1 MKQMSRMQRKMSLT
15 FFGKSSACC
24 SAASQIFGCLAVQLD
39 QTGAEVDDLILDCV
53 SMEVWWLNQVSI
65 DGKNCWGFLP
75 GRHHNTTTI
84 LREGSSFR
92 LPFRLWTKHLPISVN
107 FCLLPGLTIFHNLVT
122 QARNAQFSCIIEFVA
137 ISVRWPRQLTSL
149 RLSHQT
155 PGWSQNTL
163 TTLCCPQLSFM
174 MLIRVQDAFSSPLD
188 AYFTNL
194 FDDSSIGQLQ
204 PISHSIATLQ
214 GK

>member
-1 MKQMSRMQRKMSLT
+1 MRQMSRMQRKMSLT

-24 SAASQIFGCLAVQLD
+24 SAASQVFGCLAVQLD
-39 QTGAEVDDLILDCV
+39 QTRAEVDDLILDCV

-92 LPFRLWTKHLPISVN
+92 LPFRLWTKYLPISVK
-107 FCLLPGLTIFHNLVT
+107 FLPFGWPHNISQLGYTSPLNVG
-122 QARNAQFSCIIEFVA
+122 NAQFSCVIEFVA
-137 ISVRWPRQLTSL
+137 ISVRWPRQLTSF

-163 TTLCCPQLSFM
+163 ATLLTTL
-174 MLIRVQDAFSSPLD
+174 IYDA
-188 AYFTNL
+188 
-194 FDDSSIGQLQ
+194 
-204 PISHSIATLQ
+204 H
-214 GK
+214 

>member
-1 MKQMSRMQRKMSLT
+1 MS
-15 FFGKSSACC
+15 FHGK
-24 SAASQIFGCLAVQLD
+24 
-39 QTGAEVDDLILDCV
+39 
-53 SMEVWWLNQVSI
+53 
-65 DGKNCWGFLP
+65 KCWSCLP

-84 LREGSSFR
+84 LREGSSLR
-92 LPFRLWTKHLPISVN
+92 LPFRLWTKYLPISVK
-107 FCLLPGLTIFHNLVT
+107 FLPFAWPHNISQLGYT
-122 QARNAQFSCIIEFVA
+122 SPAQFSCIIEFVA
-137 ISVRWPRQLTSL
+137 ISVRWPRQLTSF

-188 AYFTNL
+188 TSFTNL

>member
-39 QTGAEVDDLILDCV
+39 QTRAEVDDLILDCV

-65 DGKNCWGFLP
+65 DGKNCWVFLP

-107 FCLLPGLTIFHNLVT
+107 FCL
-122 QARNAQFSCIIEFVA
+122 A
-137 ISVRWPRQLTSL
+137 
-149 RLSHQT
+149 
-155 PGWSQNTL
+155 SQ
-163 TTLCCPQLSFM
+163 
-174 MLIRVQDAFSSPLD
+174 
-188 AYFTNL
+188 YFTTWLHKPCSVLLYNWICCYL
-194 FDDSSIGQLQ
+194 GEMTKAANQF
-204 PISHSIATLQ
+204 
-214 GK
+214 